1 MANAKHLLQG
11 IGSQLTVKTWP
22 QTRLKRQVIF
32 SLTDLLGNVTSSLF
46 FIYLLIICNI
56 CFSFNRW
63 NSRTFSWIQRFGLC

>member
-32 SLTDLLGNVTSSLF
+32 SLTDLLGNVTSLLF
-46 FIYLLIICNI
+46 FYIFTYNL
-56 CFSFNRW
+56 
-63 NSRTFSWIQRFGLC
+63 